1 MDGTITSAGT
11 LIGNLSDTEGLS
23 GALSS
28 DASLTG
34 EITTAE
40 WGVRPSGFANFK
52 IGEDTVSAESEADT
66 FEFVSTDHIK
76 AAKSGKGVRFDP
88 YGLAPK
94 DHAAINATYGIG
106 TDELFGHV
114 KLTHSIENPSS
125 AVNAG
130 VGITPYGVKTA
141 LDNLKTG
148 VSDVKVLGK
157 VTGGSTADYQT
168 QVDGNGVALLDN
180 ADFGFAS
187 VQEAV
192 SITPTPEYGE
202 RFGTSGQN
210 GINLADGGIILIK
223 FATDVLSSSA
233 ALVLGYDAPASSG
246 SIPIYYNGSPI
257 SAGIIKANDVVALQ
271 YDNANNR
278 WHLISRVLKQFGS
291 TTEGIVPACGATLQ
305 DEIRILTSDGWQ
317 TVVTYG
323 SYSSLNDYV
332 SAVLVNPTL
341 KTINNESLIGS
352 GNITIQSGEANVQ
365 SDWNVTDTTSDAFIK
380 NKPAIPTVPT
390 NVSAFTNDA
399 GYLTSYTET
408 DPTVPAWAKASSKP
422 TYTASE
428 VGALPSS
435 TSIPSKT
442 SDLTN
447 DSGFITLSDLPIYN
461 GGVV

>member
-305 DEIRILTSDGWQ
+305 DEIRILTSSGWQ

-323 SYSSLNDYV
+323 SYASLNDYV

-341 KTINNESLIGS
+341 MTDAEIAAGTGTTARTITPAKLKL
-352 GNITIQSGEANVQ
+352 AV
-365 SDWNVTDTTSDAFIK
+365 DTWS
-380 NKPAIPTVPT
+380 PSVPT